1 MTASPTADPQAV
13 DAKDAVI
20 VTNDLRH
27 SYGEGDLR
35 TEILHG
41 LNFEVKAGEV
51 TLLVG
56 PSGSGKSTLLTLI
69 GALRSVEEGS
79 LKVLGKELK
88 GSEEWERVAIRRR
101 IGFIFQSHNLVS
113 SLTVLQN
120 VALLLQLSEPN
131 PRRRHA
137 RACNLLEAVGL
148 SHRLHHFPDEL
159 SGGQRQRVAIARAL
173 APEPE
178 LVLADEPTAS
188 LDSQSGQDVVELLGD
203 LCRRRGSAVLL
214 VTHDLRLLKDA
225 DRIWRIEDGRVN
237 PWQPD
242 AAEMASAAHH

>member
-1 MTASPTADPQAV
+1 MQNPSPNTP
-13 DAKDAVI
+13 VI
-20 VTNDLRH
+20 RTENLCH
-27 SYGEGDLR
+27 SYGKGELR
-35 TEILHG
+35 TQILHD
-41 LNFEVKAGEV
+41 LTFDVRRGEI

-79 LKVLGKELK
+79 IQVLGQELN
-88 GSEEWERVAIRRR
+88 GADETVLMQTRRR

-120 VALLLQLSEPN
+120 VQILLQLTEPQ
-131 PRRRHA
+131 PQKRRDKA
-137 RACNLLEAVGL
+137 VALLEAVGL
-148 SHRLHHFPDEL
+148 SHRLHHFPEEL

-188 LDSQSGQDVVELLGD
+188 LDSRSGQDVVELLGN
-203 LCRRRGSAVLL
+203 LCRDRGSAVLL
-214 VTHDLRLLKDA
+214 VTHDLRLLNDA
-225 DRIWRIEDGRVN
+225 DRIWAIEDGRVKAWTESSGN
-237 PWQPD
+237 VVQT
-242 AAEMASAAHH
+242 H

>member
-1 MTASPTADPQAV
+1 MPKP
-13 DAKDAVI
+13 VI
-20 VTNDLRH
+20 ATENLRH
-27 SYGEGDLR
+27 AFGEGELR

-41 LNFEVKAGEV
+41 LNLQVEAGEV

-79 LKVLGKELK
+79 LKVLGEELS
-88 GSEEWERVAIRRR
+88 GSSEEQRVAIRRR

-120 VALLLQLSEPN
+120 VQLLLQLKEPN
-131 PRRRHA
+131 PSLRIE
-137 RACNLLEAVGL
+137 RASALLEAVGL
-148 SHRLHHFPDEL
+148 SHRLNHYPDEL

-225 DRIWRIEDGRVN
+225 DRIWRIEDGLVN
-237 PWQPD
+237 RWQPD
-242 AAEMASAAHH
+242 AASLAGGH

>member
-1 MTASPTADPQAV
+1 MMHNESSD
-13 DAKDAVI
+13 VI
-20 VTNDLRH
+20 VARGLSH
-27 SYGEGDLR
+27 SYGEGELR
-35 TEILHG
+35 NEILHQ
-41 LNFEVKAGEV
+41 LDFRVLAKEI

-79 LKVLGKELK
+79 LKVLNRELL
-88 GSEEWERVAIRRR
+88 GASEADLMAVRRR
-101 IGFIFQSHNLVS
+101 IGFIFQSHNLVG

-120 VALLLQLSEPN
+120 VQLLLQLAEPD
-131 PRRRHA
+131 PSRRLQ
-137 RACNLLEAVGL
+137 RAKDMLEAVGL
-148 SHRLHHFPDEL
+148 SQRLHHYPEEL

-178 LVLADEPTAS
+178 LILADEPTAS
-188 LDSQSGQDVVELLGD
+188 LDSKSGQDVVELLGN

-225 DRIWRIEDGRVN
+225 DRIWGIEDGRIK
-237 PWQPD
+237 PWEEEE
-242 AAEMASAAHH
+242 AKHNLSH

>member
-1 MTASPTADPQAV
+1 MP
-13 DAKDAVI
+13 DAVI
-20 VTNDLRH
+20 RTEALSH
-27 SYGEGDLR
+27 SYGEGELR
-35 TEILHG
+35 SRILHN
-41 LNFEVKAGEV
+41 LDFEVKAGEV

-69 GALRSVEEGS
+69 GALRSVEAGS
-79 LKVLGKELK
+79 LQVLGEELN
-88 GSEEWERVAIRRR
+88 GASEAARVAIRRR

-120 VALLLQLSEPN
+120 VQLLLQLKEPE
-131 PRRRHA
+131 PQRRLE
-137 RACNLLEAVGL
+137 RASALLEAVGL
-148 SHRLHHFPDEL
+148 GHRLHHYPDEL

-188 LDSQSGQDVVELLGD
+188 LDSQSGQDVVERLGD
-203 LCRRRGSAVLL
+203 LCRHRGSAVLL

-237 PWQPD
+237 PWQP
-242 AAEMASAAHH
+242 EASDLAPH

>member
-1 MTASPTADPQAV
+1 MPKP
-13 DAKDAVI
+13 VI
-20 VTNDLRH
+20 ATENLRH
-27 SYGEGDLR
+27 AFGEGDLR

-41 LNFEVKAGEV
+41 LNLQVEAGEV

-79 LKVLGKELK
+79 LKVLGEELS
-88 GSEEWERVAIRRR
+88 GSSEQQRVAIRRR

-120 VALLLQLSEPN
+120 VQLLLQLKEPN
-131 PRRRHA
+131 PSLRIE
-137 RACNLLEAVGL
+137 RASALLEAVGL
-148 SHRLHHFPDEL
+148 SHRLNHYPDEL

-225 DRIWRIEDGRVN
+225 DRIWRIEDGLVN
-237 PWQPD
+237 RWQPD
-242 AAEMASAAHH
+242 AASLAGGH

>member
-1 MTASPTADPQAV
+1 MVDVLTAHQH
-13 DAKDAVI
+13 KEQREAVI
-20 VTNDLRH
+20 KTAGLRH
-27 SYGEGDLR
+27 SYGEGELK
-35 TEILHG
+35 TQILHG
-41 LNFEVKAGEV
+41 LDFEVSAGEV

-56 PSGSGKSTLLTLI
+56 PSGSGKSTLLTLV

-79 LKVLGKELK
+79 LKVLGKELN
-88 GSEEWERVAIRRR
+88 GSDEKERVEIRRR

-120 VALLLQLSEPN
+120 VQLLLQLNEQN
-131 PRRRHA
+131 PSRRVE
-137 RACNLLEAVGL
+137 RACELLEAVGL
-148 SHRLHHFPDEL
+148 GHRLHHYPDEL

-203 LCRRRGSAVLL
+203 LCRRRNSAVFL

-225 DRIWRIEDGRVN
+225 DRILKIEDGRVN
-237 PWQPD
+237 PWIPEATQQGPF
-242 AAEMASAAHH
+242 AH

>member
-1 MTASPTADPQAV
+1 MSSTRAP
-13 DAKDAVI
+13 VI
-20 VTNDLRH
+20 VSKDLRH
-27 SYGEGDLR
+27 SYGEGELR
-35 TEILHG
+35 TQILHG
-41 LNFEVKAGEV
+41 LDFAVHAGEV

-69 GALRSVEEGS
+69 GALRSVEAGS
-79 LKVLGKELK
+79 LQVLGQELK
-88 GSEEWERVAIRRR
+88 GATEAARVQIRRR
-101 IGFIFQSHNLVS
+101 IGFIFQSHNLVA

-120 VALLLQLSEPN
+120 VQLLLQLTEPN
-131 PRRRHA
+131 PRHRQERA
-137 RACNLLEAVGL
+137 RNLLDAVGL
-148 SHRLHHFPDEL
+148 SHRLNHYPEEL

-173 APEPE
+173 AAEPE

-242 AAEMASAAHH
+242 AAELSTAH

>member
-1 MTASPTADPQAV
+1 MPKP
-13 DAKDAVI
+13 VI
-20 VTNDLRH
+20 ATENLRH
-27 SYGEGDLR
+27 AFGEGELR

-41 LNFEVKAGEV
+41 LNLQVEAGEV

-79 LKVLGKELK
+79 LKVLGEELS
-88 GSEEWERVAIRRR
+88 GSSEQQRVAIRRR

-120 VALLLQLSEPN
+120 VQLLLQLKEPN
-131 PRRRHA
+131 PSLRIE
-137 RACNLLEAVGL
+137 RASSLLEAVGL
-148 SHRLHHFPDEL
+148 SHRLNHYPDEL

-225 DRIWRIEDGRVN
+225 DRIWRIEDGLVN
-237 PWQPD
+237 RWQPD
-242 AAEMASAAHH
+242 AASLAGGH